1 MYSISCQKYKKC
13 IQTLK
18 QSRKVKIM
26 KQYLKLSFSNTKWL
40 YLNDNIYSLH
50 IDYLKQGYDSHLSI
64 YILILLQ
71 IQNKNGCEI
80 ALVKNYSLQNN
91 N

>member
-1 MYSISCQKYKKC
+1 MKY
-13 IQTLK
+13 
-18 QSRKVKIM
+18 
-26 KQYLKLSFSNTKWL
+26 YLKLSLSNTKWL

-71 IQNKNGCEI
+71 IQNKM
-80 ALVKNYSLQNN
+80 AVKLAWLRIILNKIITELFQR
-91 N
+91 